1 MMQVTGL
8 NLQNIEL
15 KHLNNKKAN
24 NLIEKWAKDL
34 RRHFSKEDIHMA
46 NMHMKKCS
54 TSLIIRERQI
64 KTTMSYHFIPV
75 RMAII
80 NKSTNNKC
88 WRGCEEKDT
97 LLYHWWECK
106 LVQPLW
112 KTGWRYLRKLYI
124 ELPYNPAIPLLGRYP
139 DKTFI

>member
-64 KTTMSYHFIPV
+64 KTTMRYHSHLSEWLSLISSE
-75 RMAII
+75 I
-80 NKSTNNKC
+80 TNAQE
-88 WRGCEEKDT
+88 GVEKR
-97 LLYHWWECK
+97 E
-106 LVQPLW
+106 PSF
-112 KTGWRYLRKLYI
+112 
-124 ELPYNPAIPLLGRYP
+124 
-139 DKTFI
+139 TFCGNVS